1 MAAIDSL
8 LRVMSLRGAEAMII
22 STGQVPTLRRGGAAE
37 PMAMPPIDPLMVRG
51 FIDELAVGPARDA
64 LEERGSLEVTCAV
77 GADHFAI
84 AIERTTQGYRLLVR
98 PTRAPRPSPTSA
110 PPATAAPAT
119 TSPPAVP
126 TAARPSPPSPPP
138 PAAAPAAPAPV
149 VAPRAPIEDGPAAAS
164 TAAFDALIEHAGAR
178 QASDLLLTAGLA
190 PRVRIDGELV
200 ELDERAPTDAD
211 LAAWVA
217 AHGGAAATA
226 ELEGDGATDF
236 AFTVGE
242 LRLRAHAFHHERG
255 LALALRLLRTAVPT
269 VTSLGLPEDLT
280 SLISAR
286 AGLVL
291 IAGPTGAGKSTTLV
305 ALVGHLN
312 RTRARHVI
320 TLEDPIEF
328 LHAPD
333 RALIH
338 QREIGRHATSF
349 AAGLRAALRESPDV
363 LVVGELRDPETIA
376 IALTAAE
383 TGHLVLGTVHAAGA
397 GGAIERLIDAYPAHQ
412 QRQARSQLAAVLRAV
427 VTQHL
432 VPTRSGGRAVA
443 VERVPTTAAVAA
455 LIRNDELQMLATH
468 VQTGRDA
475 GMIPLERSLARLVRS
490 GVVDLAVARAAA
502 ADLDYFDRA
511 VRAG

>member
-119 TSPPAVP
+119 TSPPLPPAVP
-126 TAARPSPPSPPP
+126 TAARPTPPSPPP
-138 PAAAPAAPAPV
+138 PAAPAPV

-291 IAGPTGAGKSTTLV
+291 IAGPTGAGKSTTPGRPGRSPEPHPGPPRHHPRGSHRVL
-305 ALVGHLN
+305 ARAGPRADPPARD
-312 RTRARHVI
+312 RTPRHQLRRRPARRPAREPRRAGGRRAARSRDHR
-320 TLEDPIEF
+320 DR
-328 LHAPD
+328 PD
-333 RALIH
+333 R
-338 QREIGRHATSF
+338 GRD
-349 AAGLRAALRESPDV
+349 RAPRP
-363 LVVGELRDPETIA
+363 RHRPTP
-376 IALTAAE
+376 
-383 TGHLVLGTVHAAGA
+383 
-397 GGAIERLIDAYPAHQ
+397 PAPA
-412 QRQARSQLAAVLRAV
+412 ARSSA
-427 VTQHL
+427 
-432 VPTRSGGRAVA
+432 
-443 VERVPTTAAVAA
+443 
-455 LIRNDELQMLATH
+455 
-468 VQTGRDA
+468 
-475 GMIPLERSLARLVRS
+475 
-490 GVVDLAVARAAA
+490 
-502 ADLDYFDRA
+502 
-511 VRAG
+511 